1 MPLNIP
7 ISFRSNTLY
16 MTKKKK
22 KRNTKLSRPHFSTI
36 CQSPSGP
43 SLYLLPTP
51 FSLLFYRILIC
62 IASHRLAAGFIR
74 TRGKYGGINVG
85 HLLWK
90 KKGKKGMESGDDV
103 RQWRK
108 VDRGKARHANWT
120 GIQTPLP
127 WSLLSDTLGDCL
139 EMRRD
144 EREEEEKSRRRSLPP
159 LICPRNYPS
168 FLLAGKCLIILEI
181 LGEKVGR
188 VMGRGTSSLKEL
200 RVRTFRKVERS
211 LRLLFPWPDFSIVE
225 RAAFSNLCSR
235 GQCLEYGI
243 KRDTCTKIEA
253 NEFLTVN
260 KFQLVAC
267 FVRIC
272 SNFTKFRRLII
283 FILGKC

>member
-1 MPLNIP
+1 MSFHLYHQMKLSHFVRHKKWTESLPLNIP

-16 MTKKKK
+16 MTKKK

-85 HLLWK
+85 HLLQK

-127 WSLLSDTLGDCL
+127 
-139 EMRRD
+139 
-144 EREEEEKSRRRSLPP
+144 
-159 LICPRNYPS
+159 
-168 FLLAGKCLIILEI
+168 
-181 LGEKVGR
+181 
-188 VMGRGTSSLKEL
+188 
-200 RVRTFRKVERS
+200 
-211 LRLLFPWPDFSIVE
+211 
-225 RAAFSNLCSR
+225 
-235 GQCLEYGI
+235 
-243 KRDTCTKIEA
+243 
-253 NEFLTVN
+253 
-260 KFQLVAC
+260 
-267 FVRIC
+267 
-272 SNFTKFRRLII
+272 
-283 FILGKC
+283 